1 MVVSSVRGSWGGRE
15 HRGPHKEGFFVGA
28 FGDLPSLCHKKWICL
43 YLKEEMVLSQT
54 KEEEE
59 AVSSGFG

>member
-1 MVVSSVRGSWGGRE
+1 MGGSTEDLTR
-15 HRGPHKEGFFVGA
+15 RVFFVGA

>member
-1 MVVSSVRGSWGGRE
+1 M
-15 HRGPHKEGFFVGA
+15 GA
-28 FGDLPSLCHKKWICL
+28 LGDLPSLCNKKWICL

-59 AVSSGFG
+59 AVSSLVTALALWLEGS